1 MPGNAL
7 GKKYAAVLLM
17 VLVVLVCTVSADCAH
32 ASIPMPYTDEAF
44 LKLNGAIEKVNP
56 PPPAVNPGENDRNV
70 KNYIDAYRS
79 AFALAGFD
87 YERSV
92 MKIINDIQFDRYRLN
107 RATIRLNGLA
117 RELLRVHVKTGVNPK
132 KYLSKDCAELLIEFR
147 SLIQCNMKK
156 YGGC

>member
-1 MPGNAL
+1 VPGNAL
-7 GKKYAAVLLM
+7 DKKYAAALLI
-17 VLVVLVCTVSADCAH
+17 VLVVLVCSVTADCAQ
-32 ASIPMPYTDEAF
+32 ASIPMPYTNEAF

-56 PPPAVNPGENDRNV
+56 PPLVVNPGENDLNV